1 MWMDDIK
8 DIILQKKNINY
19 INNTLGTEQWVQ
31 ISGTKEVNDSEAGF
45 WCGLVKIECIDE
57 LFHDHGWDISPHY
70 QSYPGFEGIGDSY
83 QYRDNVLNPGFE
95 SIIFFRE
102 FFGVEKNYIELSQ
115 EFVLLNNLRYD
126 SKTKSYWA
134 MYESGESE
142 EAVRYLDET
151 TVLIKMKFLRKYSAA
166 KQMAIVLYFDI
177 RAHFDGCLADYGMK
191 PFYSEQKQDC
201 LFYDLSCDDMN
212 IGGYAYSVLMG
223 KKIIM
228 PLSVEECG
236 YWPFEKEANYNEF
249 IIGTDDF
256 GNELLFT
263 CDPRKLA
270 NYFGANPKAP
280 HYLTPVFFKREVLL
294 KYSNKPELYDIGDG
308 YLSCKYLWRI
318 EIDNH
323 HKDYVAVYLG
333 DLGRDLP
340 ECERNYWKSFNVI
353 PDVRL
358 SETSFQR
365 DFLNIP
371 AQSSMED
378 HRFQYLYTKTSTE
391 WEKIMGWPIFLPL
404 SEEDEY
410 NFTNIRIPYTDSQ
423 QEFDQLVLSLV
434 KVMIDSLNEKKL
446 TTPDSDK
453 GEKGISKLEKWLEAK
468 EIMDYS
474 DHISFLRDL
483 QELRSNG
490 SGHRK
495 GKSYDKISKKFGLDQ
510 KRKKDVYEE
519 ILVKANELLIYLED
533 CLNRLQ

>member
-1 MWMDDIK
+1 MDDIK
-8 DIILQKKNINY
+8 DIILQKKNIGY
-19 INNTLGTEQWVQ
+19 ITDTLGTEQWLQ
-31 ISGTKEVNDSEAGF
+31 ISGTKEMNNSEAGF
-45 WCGLVKIECIDE
+45 WCGLVDKEYTDE
-57 LFHDHGWDISPHY
+57 LFCDHGWDISPHY
-70 QSYPGFEGIGDSY
+70 QSCPGFEGGGANY
-83 QYRDNVLNPGFE
+83 QYRDSLLNPGFE
-95 SIIFFRE
+95 SIIYYRE
-102 FFGVEKNYIELSQ
+102 FFGVEKNYVELSQ
-115 EFVLLNNLRYD
+115 EFILLNNLRYD
-126 SKTKSYWA
+126 VKTKSYWA

-142 EAVRYLDET
+142 EAVKYLDET

-177 RAHFDGCLADYGMK
+177 RTHFDGCLADYGMK
-191 PFYSEQKQDC
+191 AFYTEQKQDC
-201 LFYDLSCDDMN
+201 LFYDLSCDDMSL
-212 IGGYAYSVLMG
+212 GEYAYSVLMG

-228 PLSVEECG
+228 PLRVEDCG
-236 YWPFEKEANYNEF
+236 YWPFEKEASFDEF
-249 IIGTDDF
+249 IIGTDEY
-256 GNELLFT
+256 GNECLFT

-308 YLSCKYLWRI
+308 FLSCKYLWRI

-353 PDVRL
+353 PDIAL
-358 SETSFQR
+358 SATAIQR

-371 AQSSMED
+371 APSNMAD
-378 HRFQYLYTKTSTE
+378 HRFQYLYTKVSRD
-391 WEKIMGWPIFLPL
+391 WKNKFGWPIFLSL

-434 KVMIDSLNEKKL
+434 KVIIDSLNEKQL
-446 TTPDSDK
+446 ATSDVDK
-453 GEKGISKLEKWLEAK
+453 GEKGIRKLEKWLESK
-468 EIMDYS
+468 GLNDYT

-490 SGHRK
+490 TGHRK
-495 GKSYDKISKKFGLDQ
+495 GKSYDKTSKKFCLDE

-519 ILVKANELLIYLED
+519 ILEKANELLLYLED
-533 CLNRLQ
+533 CIQIID